1 MKGENGFLLTEEGM
15 VYSGKLFGYPAP
27 RAGELE
33 ALSHHRAAGE
43 VVFNTGM
50 CGYHEILTDPSYTG
64 QIVTMTYPLV
74 GNYGCDEGWSETL
87 ASSRRDGYRVKAAGL
102 VIRSLYTGP
111 VPPGRMTLDDFLKQN
126 HTPGLTEV
134 DTRALTISIRDNGM
148 PRGVILRGGTP
159 EATALTAEEK
169 AAGMAFLKAFPEM
182 TGRNLAQEQSTG
194 QAELHNPDGTPLV
207 ALVDCGVKDNIRRLL
222 VEAGCRVKVY
232 PMDTPAAALLQDDPA
247 GILVSNGPG
256 DPAVLVDL
264 VDNLKLMI
272 GKKPVYGICLG
283 HQLLALALGAETGK
297 MKFGHHGVNNPVR
310 DERTGKVYVTSQ
322 NHGFEVKEE
331 SLPPDV
337 EVWFRNANDRS
348 IEGIRSDA
356 RSLLTAQFHP
366 EAAPGPEDTF
376 WIFREFLDLVKH
388 TSSKE
393 ST

>member
-1 MKGENGFLLTEEGM
+1 MKGENGFLLTEEGI
-15 VYSGKLFGYPAP
+15 VYTGKLFGYPAP

-87 ASSRRDGYRVKAAGL
+87 ASSRQDGYRVKAAGL

-111 VPPGRMTLDDFLKQN
+111 VPAGRITLDSFLKQN
-126 HTPGLTEV
+126 HTPGLSEV
-134 DTRALTISIRDNGM
+134 DTRALTLSIRDNGM
-148 PRGVILRGGTP
+148 PRGVILRGRTP
-159 EATALTAEEK
+159 DAERLTEEER
-169 AAGMAFLKAFPEM
+169 AAGVAFLKAFPEM
-182 TGRNLAQEQSTG
+182 TGRNLAQGQSTG
-194 QAELHNPDGTPLV
+194 KAELHNPGGTPQV
-207 ALVDCGVKDNIRRLL
+207 ALIDCGIKDNIRRLL
-222 VEAGCRVKVY
+222 VEAGCAVKVY

-264 VDNLKLMI
+264 VDNLKLVI

-283 HQLLALALGAETGK
+283 HQLLALALGARTGK

-322 NHGFEVKEE
+322 NHGFEVLEE
-331 SLPPDV
+331 SLPSDV
-337 EVWFRNANDRS
+337 EVWFRNANDRT

-356 RSLLTAQFHP
+356 RRLLTAQFHP

-376 WIFREFLDLVKH
+376 WIFREFLDLVKK
-388 TSSKE
+388 TASKE
-393 ST
+393 NS